1 MHRFLHATIAPLVVL
16 AASTAAKALDLHDHP
31 LLKTDRGLSY
41 RAWLPKDFESRHH
54 DVPLILFSHGFG
66 GCAQQSNSLT
76 QALAD
81 AGYAVLAPNHRDEG
95 CERYLGN
102 LSAALSAGRIRP
114 DQPFTQPAAWTDT
127 TEQNRRDDMR
137 ALLDFA
143 LNHAPYK
150 DAIDPG
156 RIAAMGHSLGAYTV
170 LGLAG
175 AWDSWRDPRIQCVLA
190 LSPFIAPYVVH
201 GRMGDIAVPVMYH
214 TGTRDF
220 GIAPALLKQGGYA
233 QTGSPKSGARKYL
246 VELDGAGHFAWTEL
260 NPLFQKTIADYAI
273 AFFDRELMGRPAPLL
288 DQKAGRQVARYLHA

>member
-1 MHRFLHATIAPLVVL
+1 MHRFLHAAVAPLVVL

-31 LLKTDRGLSY
+31 LLKTDRGLTF
-41 RAWLPKDFESRHH
+41 RAWLPKDFENRHH

-102 LSAALSAGRIRP
+102 LSAALSAGSIRP
-114 DQPFTQPAAWTDT
+114 DQPFTQPAAWNET
-127 TEQNRRDDMR
+127 TEQNRRDDIR
-137 ALLDFA
+137 ALLEFA
-143 LNHAPYK
+143 LNHTPYR
-150 DAIDPG
+150 DAIDAG
-156 RIAAMGHSLGAYTV
+156 RIGAMGHSLGGYAM
-170 LGLAG
+170 LGLGG

-190 LSPFIAPYVVH
+190 LSPFIAPFVVH
-201 GRMGDIAVPVMYH
+201 RRMGAVTVPVMYQ

-220 GIAPALLKQGGYA
+220 GIAPVLLQRGGYA
-233 QTGSPKSGARKYL
+233 GTRARKYL
-246 VELDGAGHFAWTEL
+246 VELQGAGHFAWTEL

-273 AFFDRELMGRPAPLL
+273 AFFDRELMEKPAPLL
-288 DQKAGRQVARYLHA
+288 DQPAGRQVARYMHD